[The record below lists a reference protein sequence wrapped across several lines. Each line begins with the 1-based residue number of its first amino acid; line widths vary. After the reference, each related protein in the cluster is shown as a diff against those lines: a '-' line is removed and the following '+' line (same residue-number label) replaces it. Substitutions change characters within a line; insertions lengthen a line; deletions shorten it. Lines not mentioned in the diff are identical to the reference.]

1 MPHPS
6 NALSIDCSLLV
17 PSPRDAIPA
26 RVPLAVYS
34 ALARHIAQ
42 RRHHRI
48 AFIGDG
54 STDGMSCLAAAF
66 DNVSLS
72 AVLLERA
79 VPKLGIRNE
88 CEHLRGRAVTHHLN
102 CSTSLADGT
111 AAAADLYVWSQRAWR
126 MAKWRDWLFK
136 GTTEAACSQHF
147 GFCEKL
153 QMTWRFG
160 SRAARLDYVDSFDV
174 LHALR
179 RQQINGT
186 LPPTAEFAILLDEG
200 SEEDAWTHQKLLDSG
215 WMDANQTFRGDFPHE
230 MQLCHNFTR
239 EVFKHVRLKASPLHV
254 CKAGASARTDGAMR
268 FHMMTGRIATIPART
283 VHTWDRCERPRAP
296 EAPEAPVDAD
306 ANGSAAASASVASSL
321 RRNGTGVRMLPGLTA
336 ALLPNGTAV
345 CGPAAD
351 SVLAAHRDA
360 VDAADAA
367 EDAAGR
373 TTSTPI
379 ASSPPAPRRHARR
392 LGAGLVT
399 IFAHR
404 QVATEFAAS
413 AFVMGLSSEHPLLRR
428 ASLLLVCTNA
438 ALPTSSLVRWL
449 GWYDWFAAERTQSA
463 GSTQSES
470 RGLRLL
476 VHTGND
482 LGGQG
487 YSCGELYSLAASVR
501 VWMRFPWVLTL
512 SGPDVLAL
520 PAEWELLGRLMAH
533 QTTRDTALLYD
544 GFRRSK
550 NDPLSY
556 VEERF
561 NMDMFVF
568 FTRHWLVNATP
579 SSRSSRSSLGS
590 RWSRAAALCVS
601 NVRNRPEAILH
612 VVRKEF
618 NLSVQKIGNRS
629 RGSLIDAHK
638 VSFTRPDAKVWHSH
652 NMPAVLS
659 WLQSSDAPSN
669 RLQLLHHVQ

>member
-1 MPHPS
+1 
-6 NALSIDCSLLV
+6 
-17 PSPRDAIPA
+17 
-26 RVPLAVYS
+26 
-34 ALARHIAQ
+34 
-42 RRHHRI
+42 
-48 AFIGDG
+48 
-54 STDGMSCLAAAF
+54 
-66 DNVSLS
+66 
-72 AVLLERA
+72 
-79 VPKLGIRNE
+79 
-88 CEHLRGRAVTHHLN
+88 
-102 CSTSLADGT
+102 
-111 AAAADLYVWSQRAWR
+111 
-126 MAKWRDWLFK
+126 
-136 GTTEAACSQHF
+136 
-147 GFCEKL
+147 
-153 QMTWRFG
+153 
-160 SRAARLDYVDSFDV
+160 
-174 LHALR
+174 
-179 RQQINGT
+179 
-186 LPPTAEFAILLDEG
+186 
-200 SEEDAWTHQKLLDSG
+200 
-215 WMDANQTFRGDFPHE
+215 
-230 MQLCHNFTR
+230 
-239 EVFKHVRLKASPLHV
+239 
-254 CKAGASARTDGAMR
+254 
-268 FHMMTGRIATIPART
+268 
-283 VHTWDRCERPRAP
+283 
-296 EAPEAPVDAD
+296 
-306 ANGSAAASASVASSL
+306 
-321 RRNGTGVRMLPGLTA
+321 
-336 ALLPNGTAV
+336 
-345 CGPAAD
+345 
-351 SVLAAHRDA
+351 
-360 VDAADAA
+360 
-367 EDAAGR
+367 
-373 TTSTPI
+373 
-379 ASSPPAPRRHARR
+379 
-392 LGAGLVT
+392 
-399 IFAHR
+399 
-404 QVATEFAAS
+404 
-413 AFVMGLSSEHPLLRR
+413 MGLSSEHPLLRR

-482 LGGQG
+482 LEGQG

-579 SSRSSRSSLGS
+579 SSRSSRSSLDS